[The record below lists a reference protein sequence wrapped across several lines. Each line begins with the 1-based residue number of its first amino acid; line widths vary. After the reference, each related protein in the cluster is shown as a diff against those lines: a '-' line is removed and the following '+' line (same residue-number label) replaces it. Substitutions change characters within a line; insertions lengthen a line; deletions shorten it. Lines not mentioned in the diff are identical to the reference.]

1 MKNIIYSVIFLF
13 LLGCSEKKEKIDRYT
28 EEQVSSLHLGETRVM
43 HTVSDSL
50 VRVDLNPILSNKV
63 FDFQKLVKSI
73 RLVPL
78 ETTEKSLI
86 GPINKVLATES
97 HIYIYDRFKGGG
109 LVVFDNEG
117 KFIRRIPNGQG
128 PGELSRLYDIDFD
141 EENDQLIAYEH
152 SFLSFYKPDG
162 KFIRQERLPFGFY
175 NIVAIPKGYLI
186 YELPVQGNDHMRGFE
201 QYSFWVTDKN
211 FKVNGVGLSSSSIK
225 VRYLW
230 QRYIYDNDEIIV
242 TQRFNDTIY
251 QYDQSSDQLKS
262 KYILNYNENQLP
274 LKYIKGSFEEFQK
287 VVKENDYFFFI
298 GEYLETADFQFFSID
313 NWFRK
318 SKTVIYGDKRTGNME
333 GGTSGRFNIEEI
345 PSLAPPQSTYK
356 EEFISWY
363 IPRKD
368 FPFNTKSKM
377 LSETDK
383 AKVRDLT
390 KEDNPVLVFFR
401 LNDF

>member
-1 MKNIIYSVIFLF
+1 MKNIFYTVIFLF
-13 LLGCSEKKEKIDRYT
+13 AFGCSEKKENIDRYT

-86 GPINKVLATES
+86 GPIYKVLATES

-117 KFIRRIPNGQG
+117 RFIRRVPNGQG

-162 KFIRQERLPFGFY
+162 EFIRQERLPFGFY
-175 NIVAIPKGYLI
+175 NIVSIPQGYLMFSTSGD
-186 YELPVQGNDHMRGFE
+186 GNEHMKGFE
-201 QYSFWVTDKN
+201 QYNFWVTDKKL
-211 FKVNGVGLSSSSIK
+211 KVNDVALPGQYESIK
-225 VRYLW
+225 YIAY
-230 QRYIYDNDEIIV
+230 RYIFKNKEIMV
-242 TQRFNDTIY
+242 SQRFNDTIY
-251 QYDQSSDQLKS
+251 QYNAKANRLHAKYLLDFQGKKLPGRYLKGT
-262 KYILNYNENQLP
+262 Y
-274 LKYIKGSFEEFQK
+274 EEFK
-287 VVKENDYFFFI
+287 RTVRDDDYFFFI
-298 GEYLETADFQFFSID
+298 GEYLEAGGFQMFCLR
-313 NWFRK
+313 NWYRG
-318 SKTVIYGDKRTGNME
+318 SMTIVYRDKNSGNLV
-333 GGTSGRFNIEEI
+333 GGTKGGFRIEDM
-345 PSLAPPQSTYK
+345 PGMAPPQSTYK